1 MKVLFCTHSCSP
13 AIGGPSETLRN
24 LPAALQSMGH
34 EPELLTLDSPDGA
47 WLNDFPFPVH
57 VIGPGISSYGYTNR
71 MIPWLIRN
79 IYRFDALTVH
89 GLWQY
94 HGFAVRQVLQPT
106 SIPYY
111 VYPHGML
118 NPWAKRYYPLKH
130 LKKWI
135 YWHLAEYRILRDARA
150 VLFTS
155 EEERRLAR
163 QVFRL
168 YRCNEMVV
176 NYGSIG
182 AQGDCRRQKEMFLER
197 YPHLENKKIILFLG
211 RLHEKKG
218 LELLLS
224 AFARLLRSKK
234 PSEIRDYHL
243 VIAGASQYNF
253 YLKSLQELEARE
265 FAIIS
270 GSEEVPVTWT
280 GLLQGDLKWGAFRAA
295 DVFILPSH
303 QENFGIAVAEAL
315 STGTPVLIS
324 DEVNIWREIKNDRA
338 GFIED
343 DTLAG
348 CHRLLK
354 RYLAAEGNEW
364 EAMRSNARSC
374 FLNRFEITKAAESL
388 LQVIEEGLPRK

>member
-1 MKVLFCTHSCSP
+1 M
-13 AIGGPSETLRN
+13 
-24 LPAALQSMGH
+24 
-34 EPELLTLDSPDGA
+34 
-47 WLNDFPFPVH
+47 NDFPFPVH